1 MSKIL
6 SNEDDKHLLSLI
18 KENKMVEAVLFVKE
32 KTGMGLKQA
41 KEYVDTKRINDN
53 TEHTKNKISSEKIP
67 YKRGYIIDRKINTL
81 NRDLNRQRK
90 AIKVIRYIILIFV
103 IIFLVQLYF
112 LDKISL
118 ELELDQMWSLII
130 IIAPIFAL
138 LGIWLLFTLNINS
151 TKKRMNKIDE
161 LELELSSE
169 FEIKSLK
176 SNWTLVFYIVVGSL
190 LLWVSPTN
198 INTLFEELTYKSVSN
213 VIVLIVLLGFC
224 TYNFFKELKNRKYS
238 LSVSGETV
246 KILYE
251 NKEINSIKTDEINYI
266 EFYSIPKRSIADP
279 PPILR
284 IFDNKKKML
293 VEMDIAREDYH
304 TLTMYFTNYN
314 VLIQDKYD
322 KI

>member
-6 SNEDDKHLLSLI
+6 LNEDDKHLLSLI

-90 AIKVIRYIILIFV
+90 AIKVIRYILLVFI
-103 IIFLVQLYF
+103 IIFLIQLYF
-112 LDKISL
+112 LDKTSL
-118 ELELDQMWSLII
+118 ELEQMWSLII
-130 IIAPIFAL
+130 TIAPIFAL

-151 TKKRMNKIDE
+151 TKNRMNKIDE

-176 SNWTLVFYIVVGSL
+176 SNWTLVFCIVVGSL

-251 NKEINSIKTDEINYI
+251 NKEVNSIKTDEINYI

>member
-90 AIKVIRYIILIFV
+90 AIKVIRYILLVFI
-103 IIFLVQLYF
+103 IIFLIQLYF
-112 LDKISL
+112 LDKTSL
-118 ELELDQMWSLII
+118 ELEQMWSLII
-130 IIAPIFAL
+130 TIAPIFAL

-238 LSVSGETV
+238 LSVNGETV

>member
-90 AIKVIRYIILIFV
+90 AIKVIRYILLVFI
-103 IIFLVQLYF
+103 IIFLIQLYF
-112 LDKISL
+112 LDKTSL
-118 ELELDQMWSLII
+118 ELEQMWSLII
-130 IIAPIFAL
+130 TIAPIFAL

-176 SNWTLVFYIVVGSL
+176 SNWTLVFCIVIGSL

>member
-90 AIKVIRYIILIFV
+90 AIKVIRYILLVFI
-103 IIFLVQLYF
+103 IIFLIQLYF

-118 ELELDQMWSLII
+118 ELDQMWSLII
-130 IIAPIFAL
+130 TIAPIFAL

-176 SNWTLVFYIVVGSL
+176 SNWTLVFCIVVGSL

>member
-90 AIKVIRYIILIFV
+90 AIKVIRYILLVFI
-103 IIFLVQLYF
+103 IIFLIQLYF

-118 ELELDQMWSLII
+118 ELDQMWSLII
-130 IIAPIFAL
+130 TIAPIFAL

-176 SNWTLVFYIVVGSL
+176 SNWTLVFCIVIGSL

-238 LSVSGETV
+238 LSVNGETV

>member
-90 AIKVIRYIILIFV
+90 AIKVIRYILLVFI
-103 IIFLVQLYF
+103 IIFLIQLYF
-112 LDKISL
+112 LDKTS
-118 ELELDQMWSLII
+118 LELDQMWSLII
-130 IIAPIFAL
+130 TIAPIFAL

>member
-90 AIKVIRYIILIFV
+90 AIKVIRYILLVFI
-103 IIFLVQLYF
+103 IIFLIQLYF
-112 LDKISL
+112 LDKTS
-118 ELELDQMWSLII
+118 LELDQMWSLII
-130 IIAPIFAL
+130 TIAPIFAL

-151 TKKRMNKIDE
+151 TKNRMNKIDE

-176 SNWTLVFYIVVGSL
+176 SNWTLVFCIVVGSL

-251 NKEINSIKTDEINYI
+251 NKEVNSIKTDEINYI

>member
-1 MSKIL
+1 M
-6 SNEDDKHLLSLI
+6 
-18 KENKMVEAVLFVKE
+18 
-32 KTGMGLKQA
+32 
-41 KEYVDTKRINDN
+41 
-53 TEHTKNKISSEKIP
+53 KIP

-90 AIKVIRYIILIFV
+90 AIKVIRYILLVFI
-103 IIFLVQLYF
+103 IIFLIQLYF

-118 ELELDQMWSLII
+118 ELDQMWSLII
-130 IIAPIFAL
+130 TIAPIFAL

-176 SNWTLVFYIVVGSL
+176 SNWTLVFCIVFGSL

>member
-90 AIKVIRYIILIFV
+90 AIKVIRYILLVFI
-103 IIFLVQLYF
+103 IIFLIQLYF
-112 LDKISL
+112 LDKTSL
-118 ELELDQMWSLII
+118 ELEQMWSLII
-130 IIAPIFAL
+130 TIAPIFAL

-176 SNWTLVFYIVVGSL
+176 SNWTLVFCIVVGSL

>member
-176 SNWTLVFYIVVGSL
+176 SNWTLVFCIVVGSL

>member
-90 AIKVIRYIILIFV
+90 AIKVIRYILLVFI
-103 IIFLVQLYF
+103 IIFLIQLYF

-118 ELELDQMWSLII
+118 ELDQMWSLII
-130 IIAPIFAL
+130 TIAPIFAL

>member
-90 AIKVIRYIILIFV
+90 AIKVIRYIILVFI
-103 IIFLVQLYF
+103 IIFLIQLYF
-112 LDKISL
+112 LDKIS
-118 ELELDQMWSLII
+118 LELDQMWSLII

-176 SNWTLVFYIVVGSL
+176 SNWTLVFCIVVGSL

-238 LSVSGETV
+238 LSVNGETV